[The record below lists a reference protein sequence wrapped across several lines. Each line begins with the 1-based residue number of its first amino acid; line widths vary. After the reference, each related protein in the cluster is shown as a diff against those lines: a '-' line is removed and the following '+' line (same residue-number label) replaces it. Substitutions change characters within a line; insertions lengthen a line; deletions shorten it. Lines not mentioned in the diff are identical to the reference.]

1 MGPFVAMARVGP
13 TQPDE
18 LAMGP
23 GGVLA
28 QSALPPLDDEV
39 QNASAAYACCK
50 NPVLYTPNI
59 PAAKIPPNTI
69 RSRIFTFVIIDFII
83 TLYK

>member
-1 MGPFVAMARVGP
+1 MTKPA
-13 TQPDE
+13 QPDE
-18 LAMGP
+18 RAVSGFA
-23 GGVLA
+23 VLA
-28 QSALPPLDDEV
+28 QPATPVPLDDELH
-39 QNASAAYACCK
+39 AEAAAYACCK